1 MKTLLKFE
9 ADWCGPCQQLKPIVT
24 EVLAG
29 HGADVELKT
38 INVDDPDNQALVQ
51 RHGVRAIPTLVLLE
65 GDVVVN
71 IHRGLLGK
79 PELERFVT
87 N

>member
-9 ADWCGPCQQLKPIVT
+9 ANWCGPCQQLKPIVT

-29 HGADVELKT
+29 HGTDVELKT

-71 IHRGLLGK
+71 IHRGMPGK
-79 PELERFVT
+79 PDLERFVT